1 MWLRTSLYLTYI
13 YYRKLFPKG
22 DILTIGLLLGVLCY
36 ALYALYLHYE
46 SWQYALWSLPL
57 GSFMYHNNR
66 KDLSLLKVHSHYRA
80 IIITEYII
88 ENLPFLILMLLKK
101 DFITAI
107 AISLSFVLIGY
118 LPQKNFSLK
127 YPFSLADPFWH
138 IAFRKYKL
146 ILGLPIAIALII
158 IGAVY
163 QNPNLAL
170 FALAIVAFIGC
181 IPYFEREFKAHMK
194 YECFSL
200 SRKRL
205 FITPTQSRNIQYI
218 LSFCTCFHHLHHL
231 FSLAIYRSLSFVYQC
246 SYLRSSYQIR
256 LLEQFF
262 MANFCFV
269 SRKYRC
275 YLYHSSDSN
284 TLFLSFSSTNHKK
297 TAICSTF
304 SLKKKVIP
312 IN

>member
-1 MWLRTSLYLTYI
+1 MCLRTSLYLTYI

-57 GSFMYHNNR
+57 GGFMYHNNR
-66 KDLSLLKVHSHYRA
+66 KDLPLLKVHSHYRA
-80 IIITEYII
+80 IIITEYVI
-88 ENLPFLILMLLKK
+88 ENLPFLVLILLKK
-101 DFITAI
+101 DFITAV
-107 AISLSFVLIGY
+107 AISLSFVLIGC
-118 LPQKNFSLK
+118 LPQKNFTLK

-170 FALAIVAFIGC
+170 FALALVALIGC
-181 IPYFEREFKAHMK
+181 IPYFEREFKAHMNVSAYRGK
-194 YECFSL
+194 DYLLHQLKAGILNISFL
-200 SRKRL
+200 FAPV
-205 FITPTQSRNIQYI
+205 FITYI
-218 LSFCTCFHHLHHL
+218 ICFHWQYTEVLPL
-231 FSLAIYRSLSFVYQC
+231 YISVPT
-246 SYLRSSYQIR
+246 LRSSYQIR

-284 TLFLSFSSTNHKK
+284 PLFLPFSTTNHKK

>member
-80 IIITEYII
+80 IIITEYVI

-101 DFITAI
+101 DFITAV

-118 LPQKNFSLK
+118 LPKKNFTLK

-146 ILGLPIAIALII
+146 ILGLPLVIALII

-170 FALAIVAFIGC
+170 FALALTAFIGC
-181 IPYFEREFKAHMK
+181 IPFFEREFKAHINVSAYRGK
-194 YECFSL
+194 DYLLQQLKAGILNISFL
-200 SRKRL
+200 FAPV
-205 FITPTQSRNIQYI
+205 FITYI
-218 LSFCTCFHHLHHL
+218 ICFHWQHTEVLPL
-231 FSLAIYRSLSFVYQC
+231 YISVPTLGVLTKYAFWNNSLWQTFAFLAVSIGAIYIIPVIAIPY
-246 SYLRSSYQIR
+246 
-256 LLEQFF
+256 
-262 MANFCFV
+262 FCHLALQTIKRQQYAQHF
-269 SRKYRC
+269 
-275 YLYHSSDSN
+275 H
-284 TLFLSFSSTNHKK
+284 
-297 TAICSTF
+297 
-304 SLKKKVIP
+304 
-312 IN
+312 